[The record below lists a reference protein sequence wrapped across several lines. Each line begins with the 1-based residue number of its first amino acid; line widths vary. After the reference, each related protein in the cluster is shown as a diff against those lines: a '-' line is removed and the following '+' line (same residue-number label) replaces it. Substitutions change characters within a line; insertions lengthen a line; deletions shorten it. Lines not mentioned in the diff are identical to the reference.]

1 MVHHFGLDNSV
12 GHSRS
17 NSRLDFI
24 TIKSHLINIFLKSA
38 RKDNCTRTKMRELQC
53 IFDDNSAKN
62 SKASL
67 SI

>member
-24 TIKSHLINIFLKSA
+24 TIKSHLINIFLKLA
-38 RKDNCTRTKMRELQC
+38 RKDNCTWRKMIELHC
-53 IFDDNSAKN
+53 IFDDDSPKN